1 MLRNQNQFLFNEI
14 DVLKKLFVIVLL
26 FNLGPVADGYV
37 IQTDLNTR
45 GRIVQ
50 ISWPPA
56 QAQSGISFFVNAA
69 SFPFAESDVVAIVQR
84 GFSEWQN
91 VPSAFIVFD
100 YQGTT
105 QIPASTTDRR
115 NVIAYDE
122 TGRTI
127 GAPPGSGVIAIT
139 RVNWNDV
146 GQITDADI
154 IFNGRDFQ
162 FSTNDNNTPRR
173 QVDLQDVL
181 THEVGHF
188 FGLDHTPLV
197 GDPLVR
203 PTMNP
208 FNTSEAPREGR
219 SLEADD
225 TAGVTALYLSGSS
238 TGGISGQVLR
248 PDGLG
253 AFGVHVVVYRAGT
266 NAFVASALSG
276 SAGSLPG
283 STGNG
288 RYEVLGLP
296 SGDYQVT
303 IEPHHAS
310 ISSENFGGIFQAAY
324 DRDFDKEYYDN
335 SSLQKNA
342 QTIRI
347 ETGRTVANIDFALGP
362 AAPGS
367 PFIQTPNFPANTPN
381 PNGPYR
387 FSAKVM
393 DDKGVSFVQL
403 HYRINGGQ
411 IQVKQMTRKD
421 ADIFESEISG
431 QRQGSVIEYRLLA
444 QDGDG
449 NETAM
454 PAPELPMLRFEV
466 LALSG
471 SPVAF
476 VALRHARA
484 LAVIDMGPGKE
495 VARISTGETPLSL
508 LMTPDERYLF
518 VANTGSSGNTSE
530 NRITVI
536 ETTTHQVA
544 ATIEVGAAPL
554 DLAVSRDGRLVYVTN
569 SQAQSISVI
578 DVLTLTERPR
588 RIRVSTSGEG
598 PYGVAISP
606 DGSRLYVTDIDG
618 AQVLVIDA
626 ERGITTA
633 RISVVSSPR
642 SLVLSFDGTRLYVA
656 GFDGNISVID
666 TDALSVVATV
676 LTGDSGVFR
685 VALSSDES
693 RLYATD
699 RVNAQLIVIDV
710 AQNRV
715 INRVDVLPQGLETRD
730 LFVSSDGSRVYV
742 TNQDSNDLVVFD
754 ATSLQILRTLRLSD
768 GPRGLAV
775 RLQPFVFQP
784 TQNVV
789 QQADFDGSGKVD
801 FGDFL
806 LFVNVFGSEES
817 DARFDLDE
825 DGRVNFGDFLLFAGV
840 FGKVANA

>member
-1 MLRNQNQFLFNEI
+1 
-14 DVLKKLFVIVLL
+14 
-26 FNLGPVADGYV
+26 V
-37 IQTDLNTR
+37 IQTDRNTL

-50 ISWPPA
+50 ISWPSA
-56 QAQSGISFFVNAA
+56 RAQSGISFSLNVG
-69 SFPFAESDVVAIVQR
+69 SFPFAGADVVRIVQR
-84 GFSEWQN
+84 GFNGWQN
-91 VPSAFIVFD
+91 VSSAFIAFD

-105 QIPASTTDRR
+105 TIPASTTDRR
-115 NVIAYDE
+115 NVIVYDE
-122 TGRTI
+122 TGRTV

-139 RVNWNDV
+139 RVNWNDA
-146 GQITDADI
+146 GQIIDADI
-154 IFNGRDFQ
+154 IFNGSDFQ
-162 FSTNDNNTPRR
+162 FSIDDNNTPRR
-173 QVDLQDVL
+173 QVDLLDVL

-225 TAGVTALYLSGSS
+225 IAGVTALYPTGSS
-238 TGGISGQVLR
+238 TGGIAGRVLR
-248 PDGLG
+248 PNGSG

-276 SAGSLPG
+276 SAGSTLG
-283 STGNG
+283 SAGDG
-288 RYEVLGLP
+288 RYEILGLP
-296 SGDYQVT
+296 SGDYHVT
-303 IEPHHAS
+303 IEPHHRS
-310 ISSENFGGIFQAAY
+310 ISSENFGGIFRAAY
-324 DRDFDKEYYDN
+324 DTDYDKEYYDN
-335 SSLQKNA
+335 SPLQNNA

-347 ETGRTVANIDFALGP
+347 EAGRTVANIDFALGP
-362 AAPGS
+362 AAPGA
-367 PFIQTPNFPANTPN
+367 PFIQNPNFPANTPN

-387 FSAKVM
+387 FSAKVT

-403 HYRINGGQ
+403 HYSINGGQ
-411 IQVKQMTRKD
+411 VQVRQMNRKS
-421 ADIFESEISG
+421 ADIFEAEILG
-431 QRQGSVIEYRLLA
+431 QRQGSVVEYRLLA

-449 NETAM
+449 NETTM
-454 PAPELPMLRFEV
+454 PALELPMLRFEV

-476 VALRHARA
+476 VALRYARA
-484 LAVIDMGPGKE
+484 LAVIDMGPGIE
-495 VARISTGETPLSL
+495 VARISTGETPLSV

-554 DLAVSRDGRLVYVTN
+554 DLAVSRDGRRVYVTN

-578 DVLTLTERPR
+578 DVQSLTERPT
-588 RIRVSTSGEG
+588 RIRVSTSGSG
-598 PYGVAISP
+598 PYGVAVSF
-606 DGSRLYVTDIDG
+606 DGSQLYVTDIDG
-618 AQVLVIDA
+618 GQILVIDA

-642 SLVLSFDGTRLYVA
+642 SLVLSPDGTRLYVA
-656 GFDGNISVID
+656 GFDGNISVVD

-685 VALSSDES
+685 LVLSPDGS

-699 RVNAQLIVIDV
+699 RVNAQLMVIDV
-710 AQNRV
+710 TQNRV
-715 INRVDVLPQGLETRD
+715 INRVDVLPQGVETRD
-730 LFVSSDGSRVYV
+730 LFVSPDGSRIYV

-754 ATSLQILRTLRLSD
+754 AESLQILRTLRLND

-775 RLQPFVFQP
+775 RPQPFVFQP
-784 TQNVV
+784 TQNVA
-789 QQADFDGSGKVD
+789 QQADFDGNGQVD

-806 LFVNVFGSEES
+806 LFVNVFGSDES
-817 DARFDLDE
+817 DARFDLDA
-825 DGRVNFGDFLLFAGV
+825 DGRVSFSDFLLFAGV
-840 FGKVANA
+840 FGEVANS